1 MSHIEDFQLSTFN
14 FQRYEKKRFGEEVF
28 PGKSDKSAVRKLH
41 NWIMNCPDLVAALQT
56 MGLPYAYTKDFTVG
70 QVRLI
75 MEYLG
80 DP

>member
-1 MSHIEDFQLSTFN
+1 M
-14 FQRYEKKRFGEEVF
+14 KRRDLARKYF
-28 PGKSDKSAVRKLH
+28 PEKSDKSAVRKLH